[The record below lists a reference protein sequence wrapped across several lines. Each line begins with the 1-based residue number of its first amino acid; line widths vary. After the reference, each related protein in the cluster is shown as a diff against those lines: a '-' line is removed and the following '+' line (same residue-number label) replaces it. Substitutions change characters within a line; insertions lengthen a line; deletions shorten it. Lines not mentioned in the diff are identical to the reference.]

1 MSDYPEFDYS
11 NIEHEIQERFHSA
24 EDMPLN
30 PVNPTALATRVISQ
44 LKTYPDIVVPE
55 KSSIMFAD
63 LCKGFNRCIEDN
75 KNNTTSKTYVFSPK
89 TGSAKSV
96 TAKMYV
102 AMLEKES
109 SIIIVPTVK
118 DALTFCKNINDWSG
132 DDTYARCYY
141 SVSTENPKDPLRVE
155 KKDLLQH
162 RCIVATHNMFI
173 KENNNSSHGLFQ
185 DYNGTKRDL
194 VIVDERIGL
203 HNRYTITKAV
213 IEDLIQIFETLVPYM
228 NKVDIQKDIEILKQV
243 VEVFSEIR
251 KSTTQA
257 NILIGEE
264 MRGKLNIPVCN
275 FIKLFS
281 IIQDDDIKISQ
292 LSRAAKKIHSDSDEE
307 ELRRDIDA
315 HLSSIEYITSNS
327 FSFHLE
333 GLKLTFMSTENI
345 LSKFGSHVVLDATA
359 TVNEIYKTIAWHH
372 PETFK
377 HIETEDPR
385 IYKNFT
391 IYKAKGYPQGASS
404 IFKGVDKKIVQERVE
419 EYLETARDL
428 VPHKDDKLL
437 IVCHKD
443 FREKLEKKNINK
455 KIVFTN
461 WGNHVGKNEWSDC
474 NKVLVIGWFQQAP
487 SEYYGNYINA
497 VGELE
502 YANTLIDD
510 TTITEY
516 THTQLAD
523 DLVQAVMR
531 GSARNTVS
539 NDGNCAKCEAYIYYP
554 DNEKG
559 RMVMELFEKE
569 FNQATKKEWDPKMSS
584 SPKNTLKSELNV
596 ETIMKYLSNESKI
609 VSSVTQAKIVK
620 EIDLSKTTVSETI
633 TSDKCK
639 KRFVEAGYTL
649 EIGGP
654 GKTNTIQLK

>member
-1 MSDYPEFDYS
+1 MSDYSEYDYYDF
-11 NIEHEIQERFHSA
+11 EIQERFYSS

-44 LKTYPDIVVPE
+44 LKTYKDIVVPG

-63 LCKGFNRCIEDN
+63 LCKGFNQCIEDN

-109 SIIIVPTVK
+109 SIIIVPTIK
-118 DALTFCKNINDWSG
+118 DALTFCKDINDWSG
-132 DDTYARCYY
+132 NNTYARCYY
-141 SVSTENPKDPLRVE
+141 FPSGENPKKPNRVE
-155 KKDLLQH
+155 KKDLCKY

-185 DYNGTKRDL
+185 DYKGSKRDL

-203 HNRYTITKAV
+203 HNRYKITKAV
-213 IEDLIQIFETLVPYM
+213 VEDLIQIFETLVPYIP
-228 NKVDIQKDIEILKQV
+228 KVDIQKEIEILKQV

-251 KSTTQA
+251 KSTRQA
-257 NILIGEE
+257 NILIGKE
-264 MRGKLNIPVCN
+264 MRGELNIPVCN
-275 FIKLFS
+275 FIKLLS
-281 IIQDDDIKISQ
+281 IIQDDNIKISR

-307 ELRRDIDA
+307 DLRKDIDE

-327 FSFHLE
+327 FSFHQE
-333 GLKLTFMSTENI
+333 GLKLILMSTENI

-359 TVNEIYKTIAWHH
+359 TVNEIYKTIAWLH
-372 PETFK
+372 PKTFK

-404 IFKGVDKKIVQERVE
+404 IFKGVDEKIVQERVK
-419 EYLETARDL
+419 EYLETASDL

-474 NKVLVIGWFQQAP
+474 NKVLVIGWFQLAP
-487 SEYYGNYINA
+487 SEYYANYINA

-531 GSARNTVS
+531 GSARNTVFS
-539 NDGNCAKCEAYIYYP
+539 DGNCAKCEAYIYYP

-559 RMVMELFEKE
+559 RKVMELFEAE
-569 FNQATKKEWDPKMSS
+569 FTQVIVKEWEPVIQNYSKKT
-584 SPKNTLKSELNV
+584 PKSELNIK
-596 ETIMKYLSNESKI
+596 TIMTYLSNASKT

-620 EIDLSKTTVSETI
+620 EIDLSKATVSETI
-633 TSDKCK
+633 TSNKCK
-639 KRFVEAGYTL
+639 ERFDEAGYTL
-649 EIGGP
+649 EIGGK
-654 GKTNTIQLK
+654 GRANTIYLK